1 MPGFVDVSNMTAREV
16 RMMDH
21 AADYDEPAGDQPRR
35 QWKPRAR
42 PEGAKHSVDNVWGAA
57 VAAQRMNGSYVK
69 ETMYK
74 FDEDKNTTVIHY
86 QRNRDIMVE
95 ILENPAVLTVEDI
108 AQGQECRKFL
118 QNDITFRALKNRL
131 TEFDTAVSK
140 VLAVAEDFDTV
151 KHKYELAV
159 VACLPQSH
167 TRSLARE
174 ANQARIQ
181 QTSGEYIGSVKD
193 KVTLNVEII
202 RCVFSQNW
210 NTWFATAIT
219 QDNQAVFFSI
229 RESYDAGTYLTIRGT
244 VKAHKDGSTQLNRVS
259 IL

>member
-21 AADYDEPAGDQPRR
+21 AADYDEPAGYQPRR

-42 PEGAKHSVDNVWGAA
+42 PEGMKHSVDNVWGAA
-57 VAAQRMNGSYVK
+57 VAAQRMNGSYLK
-69 ETMYK
+69 ETTYILDM
-74 FDEDKNTTVIHY
+74 DRNISVVDKR
-86 QRNRDIMVE
+86 RNRDIMAE

-118 QNDITFRALKNRL
+118 QNDITFRALKNKL
-131 TEFDTAVSK
+131 TEFDSAVSK
-140 VLAVAEDFDTV
+140 VLAVTEDFDSV

-181 QTSGEYIGSVKD
+181 QTSGEYIGQVKD

-229 RESYDAGTYLTIRGT
+229 RESYDAGTHLTIRGT